1 MKWKG
6 WSQKYNTWE
15 PEENIL
21 DTRLIEIF
29 EDNQAAV
36 AAGPGKRPGPKT
48 KKEKAAAEAEAL
60 DDDEDDLDTTV
71 NSSVVEEAP
80 PAKTSKPS
88 NKHKNR
94 ILDESDDD
102 TDGGA
107 TVKSVATSVPAAE
120 ETKKSHK
127 HHHHHHHHHHHND
140 GKHSTGSNKPQSTKD
155 KTQKTTEP
163 SSGSKCKEDKNASG
177 GSPRLEMQK
186 RINNILPL
194 SIPPV
199 STSLKHALV
208 AKVKAQRDSSL
219 DSTSSSSEDQPLRE
233 TPTGTKR
240 KAEVLKES
248 GKIGVTIKTSPP
260 MTSTSL
266 SSATTTSPN
275 SGTGKAPAT
284 PIQTP
289 HKEKP
294 AADPSPKS
302 PSASKRS
309 QSQEKPP
316 TTAAK
321 GGSAES
327 SSAPSSKDSGKQG
340 SLQISVPV
348 ANRSSQPN
356 KNPTEPQAPL
366 SPETPASRPE
376 SNTPPE
382 QALGKNEG
390 PGRGAGEAEQNGD
403 QQAAVAV
410 PAAAQDDDEENN
422 NNVCPEKM
430 SRKEAEV
437 PMSPKTVA
445 PRLWL
450 PKNRN
455 TDQVF
460 ITDVTVNLQTVTIR
474 ECKTGEGFFREREM
488 TSSTS

>member
-1 MKWKG
+1 M
-6 WSQKYNTWE
+6 
-15 PEENIL
+15 
-21 DTRLIEIF
+21 
-29 EDNQAAV
+29 
-36 AAGPGKRPGPKT
+36 
-48 KKEKAAAEAEAL
+48 
-60 DDDEDDLDTTV
+60 
-71 NSSVVEEAP
+71 
-80 PAKTSKPS
+80 
-88 NKHKNR
+88 
-94 ILDESDDD
+94 
-102 TDGGA
+102 
-107 TVKSVATSVPAAE
+107 
-120 ETKKSHK
+120 
-127 HHHHHHHHHHHND
+127 
-140 GKHSTGSNKPQSTKD
+140 
-155 KTQKTTEP
+155 
-163 SSGSKCKEDKNASG
+163 
-177 GSPRLEMQK
+177 
-186 RINNILPL
+186 
-194 SIPPV
+194 
-199 STSLKHALV
+199 
-208 AKVKAQRDSSL
+208 KAQRDSSL
-219 DSTSSSSEDQPLRE
+219 DSTSSSSEDHPLRE

-266 SSATTTSPN
+266 SSATSNTTPN
-275 SGTGKAPAT
+275 SSSGKATVTNQAA
-284 PIQTP
+284 

-294 AADPSPKS
+294 VADSSPKS
-302 PSASKRS
+302 PSALKRS
-309 QSQEKPP
+309 QSQEKPTT

-321 GGSAES
+321 AASAES
-327 SSAPSSKDSGKQG
+327 SAPFSKDNGKQS

-390 PGRGAGEAEQNGD
+390 AAGRGAAGEAEQNGD
-403 QQAAVAV
+403 QQAPVAV

-422 NNVCPEKM
+422 NNNVCPEKI
-430 SRKEAEV
+430 SRKDV

-450 PKNRN
+450 PKSRN